1 MSNDIKNTYK
11 FAILNNLLNQKFS
24 KKLLKL
30 EKNCDYHFNVINE
43 TKTIVNNITEICE
56 ELIEKIPKFKRN
68 SVVVN
73 NNIENNI
80 SNNYRSSSI
89 NKSEKTP
96 TKNLTSKSLT
106 KTSLN
111 NNNNKSKIINTNS
124 NSNKNNNNSDLTKSK
139 SNLNLLKGRTT
150 EKPANFVSNNSKN
163 NNNNRTFSNNLKT
176 LNKTKSS
183 MNLKNIKIK
192 KDMNNTTSNIKTD
205 FSKDFDSNNNPI
217 NTSKNYIKRS
227 KTGARFSLLV
237 PNKLKLNINSISNN
251 NNNNNNLQTSPNK
264 TRKSS
269 KNIKKSLTS
278 RKRRYT
284 IQNKDNTLKTLN
296 KISNDYNNNSNNA
309 NENNSHNLNEK
320 NRSFNS
326 EEISKFD
333 MESNLIKSQDIFDN
347 NDPLLIS
354 PITDNDFIPTD
365 LILNVKEIENNNK
378 PFLSEKF
385 KEDFYYQFENF
396 LKFLNNK
403 EIFSLFYTNKKI
415 KEISMK
421 FLIKK
426 LTNEK
431 KFYINKIKNI
441 IEKNKMN
448 ENNILMMRKSSNIE
462 LSKGT
467 KKAITLLNEPV
478 INRLFNEV
486 NKIPNS
492 DILLVYKIF
501 FQLIQYKNIINQPF
515 FNFNENY
522 NENEKENENNKKIF
536 WEKTCNFFAIENNG
550 KTGDLIEKI
559 VNQNKLILDNKNLYK
574 IIHIINGNIGKII
587 PSYFT
592 KTCGTTGLVVFF
604 IKDILDYTGISN
616 DKKFWENAYVTY
628 KGMVNVIEENIEML
642 KKYN

>member
-1 MSNDIKNTYK
+1 MSNDITSNYK
-11 FAILNNLLNQKFS
+11 FAILNNLLTQKFS
-24 KKLLKL
+24 KLLLKL
-30 EKNCDYHFNVINE
+30 EKNSEYHFNVIKE
-43 TKTIVNNITEICE
+43 TKNVVDNITEICE
-56 ELIEKIPKFKRN
+56 DLIEKMPKFKRN

-73 NNIENNI
+73 NNFDNSVN
-80 SNNYRSSSI
+80 NNYRSSSI
-89 NKSEKTP
+89 NRSEKTP
-96 TKNLTSKSLT
+96 TKNLTSKNLLGS
-106 KTSLN
+106 KTPLIK
-111 NNNNKSKIINTNS
+111 NNNNKSMPKNNNTNNS
-124 NSNKNNNNSDLTKSK
+124 NNSNKNNSDLTKSK

-150 EKPANFVSNNSKN
+150 EKPANFVNNNSKN
-163 NNNNRTFSNNLKT
+163 NNNNNNNNKTFNTSTT

-192 KDMNNTTSNIKTD
+192 KDINNTTSNI
-205 FSKDFDSNNNPI
+205 SKDFDNNNPI
-217 NTSKNYIKRS
+217 NKSQIKRS

-237 PNKLKLNINSISNN
+237 PNKLKININSITNN
-251 NNNNNNLQTSPNK
+251 NNIQTSPNK
-264 TRKSS
+264 SRKSS
-269 KNIKKSLTS
+269 KKNLTS
-278 RKRRYT
+278 RKRRHT

-296 KISNDYNNNSNNA
+296 KISNDSNNNN
-309 NENNSHNLNEK
+309 NENDSHNK

-333 MESNLIKSQDIFDN
+333 MESNLIKSQEIFDN

-378 PFLSEKF
+378 TFLSEKF
-385 KEDFYYQFENF
+385 KDDFYYQFENF

-403 EIFSLFYTNKKI
+403 EIFCLFYMNKKI
-415 KEISMK
+415 KEISIK

-431 KFYINKIKNI
+431 NFYLNKIKNI
-441 IEKNKMN
+441 IERNKI
-448 ENNILMMRKSSNIE
+448 NNDDNLFMRKNNNIE

-467 KKAITLLNEPV
+467 KKAITLLNEPI
-478 INRLFNEV
+478 INRLFNEI

-501 FQLIQYKNIINQPF
+501 FQFIKYKNIIDQPF
-515 FNFNENY
+515 FNFNEN
-522 NENEKENENNKKIF
+522 ENENDNNNKIF

-559 VNQNKLILDNKNLYK
+559 VNQNKLVLDNKNIYK

-592 KTCGTTGLVVFF
+592 KTCGTTGLIVFF

-616 DKKFWENAYVTY
+616 DKKFWENAYFTY
-628 KGMVNVIEENIEML
+628 KGIVNVIDENIEVL

>member
-1 MSNDIKNTYK
+1 MSNDITSNYK
-11 FAILNNLLNQKFS
+11 FAILNNLLTQKFS
-24 KKLLKL
+24 KLLLKL
-30 EKNCDYHFNVINE
+30 EKNSEYHFNVIKE
-43 TKTIVNNITEICE
+43 TKNVVDNITEICE
-56 ELIEKIPKFKRN
+56 DLIEKMPKFKRN

-73 NNIENNI
+73 NNFDNSVN
-80 SNNYRSSSI
+80 NNYRSSSI
-89 NKSEKTP
+89 NRSEKTP
-96 TKNLTSKSLT
+96 TKNLTSKNLLGS
-106 KTSLN
+106 KTPLIK
-111 NNNNKSKIINTNS
+111 NNNNKSMPKNNNTNNS
-124 NSNKNNNNSDLTKSK
+124 NNSNKNNSDLTKSK

-150 EKPANFVSNNSKN
+150 EKPANFVNNNSKN
-163 NNNNRTFSNNLKT
+163 NNNNNNNNKTFNTSTT

-192 KDMNNTTSNIKTD
+192 KDINNTTSNI
-205 FSKDFDSNNNPI
+205 SKDFDNNNPI
-217 NTSKNYIKRS
+217 NKSQIKRS

-237 PNKLKLNINSISNN
+237 PNKLKININSITNN
-251 NNNNNNLQTSPNK
+251 NNIQTSPNK
-264 TRKSS
+264 SRKSS
-269 KNIKKSLTS
+269 KKNLTS
-278 RKRRYT
+278 RKRRHT

-296 KISNDYNNNSNNA
+296 KISNDSNNNN
-309 NENNSHNLNEK
+309 NENDSHNK

-333 MESNLIKSQDIFDN
+333 MESNLIKSQEIFDN

-378 PFLSEKF
+378 TFLSEKF
-385 KEDFYYQFENF
+385 KDDFYYQFENF

-403 EIFSLFYTNKKI
+403 EIFCLFFMNKKI
-415 KEISMK
+415 KEISIK

-431 KFYINKIKNI
+431 NFYLNKIKNI
-441 IEKNKMN
+441 IERNKI
-448 ENNILMMRKSSNIE
+448 NNDDNLFMRKNNNIE

-467 KKAITLLNEPV
+467 KKAITLLNEPI
-478 INRLFNEV
+478 INRLFNEI

-501 FQLIQYKNIINQPF
+501 FQFIKYKNIIDQPF
-515 FNFNENY
+515 FNFNEN
-522 NENEKENENNKKIF
+522 ENENDNNNKIF

-559 VNQNKLILDNKNLYK
+559 VNQNKLVLDNKNIYK

-592 KTCGTTGLVVFF
+592 KTCGTTGLIVFF

-616 DKKFWENAYVTY
+616 DKKFWENAYFTY
-628 KGMVNVIEENIEML
+628 KGIVNVIDENIEVL

>member
-1 MSNDIKNTYK
+1 MSNEITSNYK
-11 FAILNNLLNQKFS
+11 FAILNNLLTQKFS
-24 KKLLKL
+24 KLLLKL
-30 EKNCDYHFNVINE
+30 EKNSEYHFNVINE
-43 TKTIVNNITEICE
+43 TKNVVDNITEICE
-56 ELIEKIPKFKRN
+56 DLIEKMPKFKRN

-73 NNIENNI
+73 NNFDNSVN
-80 SNNYRSSSI
+80 NNYRSSSI
-89 NKSEKTP
+89 NRSEKTP
-96 TKNLTSKSLT
+96 TKNLTSKNLLGS
-106 KTSLN
+106 KTPLIK
-111 NNNNKSKIINTNS
+111 NNNNKSMPKNNNTNNS
-124 NSNKNNNNSDLTKSK
+124 NNSNKNNSDLTKSK

-150 EKPANFVSNNSKN
+150 EKPANFVNNNSKN
-163 NNNNRTFSNNLKT
+163 NNNNKTFNTSTT

-192 KDMNNTTSNIKTD
+192 KDINNTTSNI
-205 FSKDFDSNNNPI
+205 SKDFDNNNPI
-217 NTSKNYIKRS
+217 NKSQIKRS

-237 PNKLKLNINSISNN
+237 PNKLKININSITNN
-251 NNNNNNLQTSPNK
+251 NNIQTSPNK
-264 TRKSS
+264 SRKSFS
-269 KNIKKSLTS
+269 KKNLTS
-278 RKRRYT
+278 RKRRHT

-296 KISNDYNNNSNNA
+296 KISNDSNNNN
-309 NENNSHNLNEK
+309 NENDSHNK

-333 MESNLIKSQDIFDN
+333 MESNLIKSQEIFDN

-378 PFLSEKF
+378 TFLSEKF
-385 KEDFYYQFENF
+385 KDDFYYQFENF

-403 EIFSLFYTNKKI
+403 EIFCLFFMNKKI
-415 KEISMK
+415 KEISIK

-431 KFYINKIKNI
+431 NFYLNKIKNI
-441 IEKNKMN
+441 IERNKIN
-448 ENNILMMRKSSNIE
+448 DDDNLFMRKNNNIE

-467 KKAITLLNEPV
+467 KKAITLLNEPI
-478 INRLFNEV
+478 INRLFNEI

-501 FQLIQYKNIINQPF
+501 FQFIKYKNIIEQPF
-515 FNFNENY
+515 FNFNEND
-522 NENEKENENNKKIF
+522 NENDNKIF

-559 VNQNKLILDNKNLYK
+559 VNQNKLVLDNKNIYK

-592 KTCGTTGLVVFF
+592 KTCGTTGLIVFF

-616 DKKFWENAYVTY
+616 DKKFWENAYFTY
-628 KGMVNVIEENIEML
+628 KGIVNVIDENIEVL

>member
-1 MSNDIKNTYK
+1 MSNDIQSNYK
-11 FAILNNLLNQKFS
+11 FAILNNLLTQKFS
-24 KKLLKL
+24 KLLLKL

-43 TKTIVNNITEICE
+43 TKNVVNNITEICE
-56 ELIEKIPKFKRN
+56 DLIEKMPKFKRN

-73 NNIENNI
+73 NNFDNSVN
-80 SNNYRSSSI
+80 NNYRSSSI
-89 NKSEKTP
+89 NRSEKTP
-96 TKNLTSKSLT
+96 TKNLTSKNLIGS
-106 KTSLN
+106 KTPLIKN
-111 NNNNKSKIINTNS
+111 NNNNKSLTKNNNNTNNS
-124 NSNKNNNNSDLTKSK
+124 NNSNKNNNNSDLAKSK

-163 NNNNRTFSNNLKT
+163 NNNKTLNTSTT

-192 KDMNNTTSNIKTD
+192 KDMNNTTSNI
-205 FSKDFDSNNNPI
+205 SKDFDNNNPI
-217 NTSKNYIKRS
+217 NKSQIKRS

-237 PNKLKLNINSISNN
+237 PNKLKININSITNN
-251 NNNNNNLQTSPNK
+251 NIQTSPNK
-264 TRKSS
+264 SRKSLS

-278 RKRRYT
+278 RKRRHT

-296 KISNDYNNNSNNA
+296 KISNDSNNNV
-309 NENNSHNLNEK
+309 NENDSRNNNVK

-333 MESNLIKSQDIFDN
+333 MESNLIKSQEIFDN

-378 PFLSEKF
+378 TFLSEKF

-415 KEISMK
+415 KEISIK

-431 KFYINKIKNI
+431 NFYLNKIKNI
-441 IEKNKMN
+441 IERNKIN
-448 ENNILMMRKSSNIE
+448 DDDNLFMRKNNNIE

-467 KKAITLLNEPV
+467 KKAITLLNEPI
-478 INRLFNEV
+478 INRLFNET

-501 FQLIQYKNIINQPF
+501 FQFIKYKNIINQSF
-515 FNFNENY
+515 FNFNEND
-522 NENEKENENNKKIF
+522 NENDNNNKIF

-559 VNQNKLILDNKNLYK
+559 VNQNKLVLDNKNIYK

-592 KTCGTTGLVVFF
+592 KTCGTTGLIVFF

-616 DKKFWENAYVTY
+616 EKKFWENAYFTY
-628 KGMVNVIEENIEML
+628 KGIVNVIDENIEML

>member
-1 MSNDIKNTYK
+1 MSNEITSNYK
-11 FAILNNLLNQKFS
+11 FAILNNLLTQKFS
-24 KKLLKL
+24 KLLLKL
-30 EKNCDYHFNVINE
+30 EKNSEYHFNVINE
-43 TKTIVNNITEICE
+43 TKNVVDNITEICE
-56 ELIEKIPKFKRN
+56 DLIEKMPKFKRN

-73 NNIENNI
+73 NNFDNSVN
-80 SNNYRSSSI
+80 NNYRSSSI
-89 NKSEKTP
+89 NRSEKTP
-96 TKNLTSKSLT
+96 TKNLTSKNLLGS
-106 KTSLN
+106 KTPLIK
-111 NNNNKSKIINTNS
+111 NNNNKSMTKNNNTNNS
-124 NSNKNNNNSDLTKSK
+124 NNSNKNNSDLTKSK

-150 EKPANFVSNNSKN
+150 EKPANFVNNNSKN
-163 NNNNRTFSNNLKT
+163 NNNNNKTFNTSTT

-192 KDMNNTTSNIKTD
+192 KDINNTTSNI
-205 FSKDFDSNNNPI
+205 SKDFDNNNPI
-217 NTSKNYIKRS
+217 NKSQIKRS

-237 PNKLKLNINSISNN
+237 PNKLKININSITNN
-251 NNNNNNLQTSPNK
+251 NNIQTSPNK
-264 TRKSS
+264 SRKSFS
-269 KNIKKSLTS
+269 KKNLTS
-278 RKRRYT
+278 RKRRHT

-296 KISNDYNNNSNNA
+296 KISNDSNNNN
-309 NENNSHNLNEK
+309 NENDSHNK

-333 MESNLIKSQDIFDN
+333 MESNLIKSQEIFDN

-378 PFLSEKF
+378 TFLSEKF
-385 KEDFYYQFENF
+385 KDDFYYQFENF

-403 EIFSLFYTNKKI
+403 EIFCLFFMNKKI
-415 KEISMK
+415 KEISIK

-431 KFYINKIKNI
+431 NFYLNKIKNI
-441 IEKNKMN
+441 IERNKIN
-448 ENNILMMRKSSNIE
+448 DDDNLFMRKNNNIE

-467 KKAITLLNEPV
+467 KKAITLLNEPI
-478 INRLFNEV
+478 INRLFNEI

-501 FQLIQYKNIINQPF
+501 FQFIKYKNIIDQPF
-515 FNFNENY
+515 FNFNEND
-522 NENEKENENNKKIF
+522 NENDNKIF

-559 VNQNKLILDNKNLYK
+559 VNQNKLVLDNKNIYK

-592 KTCGTTGLVVFF
+592 KTCGTTGLIVFF

-616 DKKFWENAYVTY
+616 DKKFWENAYFTY
-628 KGMVNVIEENIEML
+628 KGIVNVIDDNIEVL

>member
-1 MSNDIKNTYK
+1 MSNDFNSSYK
-11 FAILNNLLNQKFS
+11 FAILSNLLNQKFS
-24 KKLLKL
+24 KNLLKL
-30 EKNCDYHFNVINE
+30 EKNCEYHFNVINE
-43 TKTIVNNITEICE
+43 TKTIVDNITEICE

-68 SVVVN
+68 SVVVS
-73 NNIENNI
+73 NNIENNF
-80 SNNYRSSSI
+80 RSSSI
-89 NKSEKTP
+89 NRSEKTP

-111 NNNNKSKIINTNS
+111 RNENKTNKT
-124 NSNKNNNNSDLTKSK
+124 NNKNNDLTKSK

-150 EKPANFVSNNSKN
+150 EKPANFVPK
-163 NNNNRTFSNNLKT
+163 NNNRTFNNNLQT

-192 KDMNNTTSNIKTD
+192 KDMNNTTSNIKD
-205 FSKDFDSNNNPI
+205 FSKDFDNSNNPI
-217 NTSKNYIKRS
+217 NSKTHIKRS

-237 PNKLKLNINSISNN
+237 PNKLNINSIT
-251 NNNNNNLQTSPNK
+251 NNNLQTSPNK
-264 TRKSS
+264 NRKSVS
-269 KNIKKSLTS
+269 KIKKSLTS
-278 RKRRYT
+278 RKRRHT

-296 KISNDYNNNSNNA
+296 KISNENNNDKIA
-309 NENNSHNLNEK
+309 IEK

-333 MESNLIKSQDIFDN
+333 MESNLIKSQEIFDN

-365 LILNVKEIENNNK
+365 LILNAKEIEKGNK
-378 PFLSEKF
+378 QILSEKF
-385 KEDFYYQFENF
+385 KEDLFYQFENF
-396 LKFLNNK
+396 LKFLRNK
-403 EIFSLFYTNKKI
+403 EIFSLFFVNKKI
-415 KEISMK
+415 KEISIK

-431 KFYINKIKNI
+431 NFYINKIKNI

-448 ENNILMMRKSSNIE
+448 ENNFSNKKNIE

-467 KKAITLLNEPV
+467 KKAITLLNEPI
-478 INRLFNEV
+478 INRLFNET

-501 FQLIQYKNIINQPF
+501 FQFIKHKNIINQSF
-515 FNFNENY
+515 FNFAE
-522 NENEKENENNKKIF
+522 NENETEKKIF

-559 VNQNKLILDNKNLYK
+559 VNENKLFLDNKNLYK
-574 IIHIINGNIGKII
+574 IIHIINGNISKII

-604 IKDILDYTGISN
+604 IKDILDHTGISN

-628 KGMVNVIEENIEML
+628 KGLVNVIDENIETL

>member
-1 MSNDIKNTYK
+1 MSNDINSSYK
-11 FAILNNLLNQKFS
+11 FAILNNLLKQKFS
-24 KKLLKL
+24 KNLLKL
-30 EKNCDYHFNVINE
+30 EKNSEYHFNVINE

-56 ELIEKIPKFKRN
+56 ELIEKIPKIKRN

-73 NNIENNI
+73 NNIENNFN
-80 SNNYRSSSI
+80 SNYRSSSI
-89 NKSEKTP
+89 NRSEKTP

-111 NNNNKSKIINTNS
+111 RNDNNKSMNKNNNNNK
-124 NSNKNNNNSDLTKSK
+124 NNSDLTKSK

-150 EKPANFVSNNSKN
+150 EKPANFVSNNPKN
-163 NNNNRTFSNNLKT
+163 NNNNNNKTFSNNLKT

-205 FSKDFDSNNNPI
+205 FSKDLDNSNNPI
-217 NTSKNYIKRS
+217 NSKSHIKRS

-237 PNKLKLNINSISNN
+237 PNKLKLNINSIA
-251 NNNNNNLQTSPNK
+251 NNNLQTSPNK
-264 TRKSS
+264 TRKSLS

-278 RKRRYT
+278 RKRRHT

-296 KISNDYNNNSNNA
+296 KISNDYNNNSNNV
-309 NENNSHNLNEK
+309 NENNSRNLNEK

-333 MESNLIKSQDIFDN
+333 MESNLIKSQEIFDN

-365 LILNVKEIENNNK
+365 LILNAKEIENVNK
-378 PFLSEKF
+378 LILSEKF
-385 KEDFYYQFENF
+385 KEDFFYQFENF
-396 LKFLNNK
+396 LKFLSNK
-403 EIFSLFYTNKKI
+403 EIFSLFFTNKKI
-415 KEISMK
+415 KEISIK

-431 KFYINKIKNI
+431 NFYVNKIKNI

-448 ENNILMMRKSSNIE
+448 DNNILMSRKNNNIE

-467 KKAITLLNEPV
+467 KKAITLLNEPI
-478 INRLFNEV
+478 INRLFNEI

-501 FQLIQYKNIINQPF
+501 FQFIKYKNIIDQPF
-515 FNFNENY
+515 FNFT
-522 NENEKENENNKKIF
+522 ENESEKNKKIF

-559 VNQNKLILDNKNLYK
+559 VNENKLFLDNKNLYK

-616 DKKFWENAYVTY
+616 DKKFWESAYVTY
-628 KGMVNVIEENIEML
+628 KGMLNVIEENIETL

>member
-1 MSNDIKNTYK
+1 MSNEITSNYK
-11 FAILNNLLNQKFS
+11 FAILNNLLTQKFS
-24 KKLLKL
+24 KLLLKL
-30 EKNCDYHFNVINE
+30 EKNSEYHFNVINE
-43 TKTIVNNITEICE
+43 TKNVVDNITEICE
-56 ELIEKIPKFKRN
+56 DLIEKMPKFKRN

-73 NNIENNI
+73 NNFDNSVN
-80 SNNYRSSSI
+80 NNYRSSSI
-89 NKSEKTP
+89 NRSEKTP
-96 TKNLTSKSLT
+96 TKNLTSKNLLGS
-106 KTSLN
+106 KTPLIK
-111 NNNNKSKIINTNS
+111 NNNNKSMTKNNNTNNS
-124 NSNKNNNNSDLTKSK
+124 NNSNKNNSDLTKSK

-150 EKPANFVSNNSKN
+150 EKPANFVNNNSKN
-163 NNNNRTFSNNLKT
+163 NNNNNKTFNTSTT

-192 KDMNNTTSNIKTD
+192 KDINNTTSNI
-205 FSKDFDSNNNPI
+205 SKDFDNNNPI
-217 NTSKNYIKRS
+217 NKSQIKRS

-237 PNKLKLNINSISNN
+237 PNKLKININSITNN
-251 NNNNNNLQTSPNK
+251 NNIQTSPNK
-264 TRKSS
+264 SRKSFS
-269 KNIKKSLTS
+269 KKNLTS
-278 RKRRYT
+278 RKRRHT

-296 KISNDYNNNSNNA
+296 KISNDSNNNN
-309 NENNSHNLNEK
+309 NENDSHNK

-333 MESNLIKSQDIFDN
+333 MESNLIKSQEIFDN

-378 PFLSEKF
+378 TFLSEKF
-385 KEDFYYQFENF
+385 KDDFYYQFENF

-403 EIFSLFYTNKKI
+403 EIFCLFFMNKKI
-415 KEISMK
+415 KEISIK

-431 KFYINKIKNI
+431 NFYLNKIKNI
-441 IEKNKMN
+441 IERNKIN
-448 ENNILMMRKSSNIE
+448 DDDNLFMRKNNNIE

-467 KKAITLLNEPV
+467 KKAITLLNEPI
-478 INRLFNEV
+478 INRLFNEI

-501 FQLIQYKNIINQPF
+501 FQFIKYKNIIDQPF
-515 FNFNENY
+515 FNFNEND
-522 NENEKENENNKKIF
+522 NDNNNKIF

-559 VNQNKLILDNKNLYK
+559 VNQNKLVLDNKNIYK

-592 KTCGTTGLVVFF
+592 KTCGTTGLIVFF

-616 DKKFWENAYVTY
+616 DKKFWENAYFTY
-628 KGMVNVIEENIEML
+628 KGIVNVIDDNIEVL

>member
-1 MSNDIKNTYK
+1 MSNDITSNYK
-11 FAILNNLLNQKFS
+11 FAILNNLLTQKFS
-24 KKLLKL
+24 KLLLKL
-30 EKNCDYHFNVINE
+30 EKNSEYHFNVINE
-43 TKTIVNNITEICE
+43 TKNVVDNITEICE
-56 ELIEKIPKFKRN
+56 DLIEKMPKFKRN

-73 NNIENNI
+73 NNFDNSVN
-80 SNNYRSSSI
+80 NNYRSSSI
-89 NKSEKTP
+89 NRSEKTP
-96 TKNLTSKSLT
+96 TKNLTSKNLLGS
-106 KTSLN
+106 KTPLIK
-111 NNNNKSKIINTNS
+111 NNNNKSMPKNNNTNNS
-124 NSNKNNNNSDLTKSK
+124 NNSNKNNSDLTKSK

-150 EKPANFVSNNSKN
+150 EKPANFVNNNSKN
-163 NNNNRTFSNNLKT
+163 NNNNNKTFNTSTT

-192 KDMNNTTSNIKTD
+192 KDINNTTSNI
-205 FSKDFDSNNNPI
+205 SKDFDNNNPI
-217 NTSKNYIKRS
+217 NKSQIKRS

-237 PNKLKLNINSISNN
+237 PNKLKININSITNN
-251 NNNNNNLQTSPNK
+251 NNIQTSPNK
-264 TRKSS
+264 SRKSS
-269 KNIKKSLTS
+269 KKNLTS
-278 RKRRYT
+278 RKRRHT

-296 KISNDYNNNSNNA
+296 KISNDSNNNN
-309 NENNSHNLNEK
+309 NENDSHNK

-333 MESNLIKSQDIFDN
+333 MESNLIKSQEIFDN

-378 PFLSEKF
+378 TFLSEKF
-385 KEDFYYQFENF
+385 KDDFYYQFENF

-403 EIFSLFYTNKKI
+403 EIFCLFFMNKKI
-415 KEISMK
+415 KEISIK

-431 KFYINKIKNI
+431 NFYLNKIKNI
-441 IEKNKMN
+441 IERNKIN
-448 ENNILMMRKSSNIE
+448 DDDNLFMRKNNNIE

-467 KKAITLLNEPV
+467 KKAITLLNEPI
-478 INRLFNEV
+478 INRLFNEI
-486 NKIPNS
+486 NKIPKS

-501 FQLIQYKNIINQPF
+501 FQFIKYKNIIDQPF
-515 FNFNENY
+515 FNFNEN
-522 NENEKENENNKKIF
+522 ENENDNNNKIF

-550 KTGDLIEKI
+550 KTGDLIEKV
-559 VNQNKLILDNKNLYK
+559 VNQNKLVLDNKNIYK

-592 KTCGTTGLVVFF
+592 KTCGTTGLIVFF

-616 DKKFWENAYVTY
+616 DKKFWENAYFTY
-628 KGMVNVIEENIEML
+628 KGIVNVIDENIEVL